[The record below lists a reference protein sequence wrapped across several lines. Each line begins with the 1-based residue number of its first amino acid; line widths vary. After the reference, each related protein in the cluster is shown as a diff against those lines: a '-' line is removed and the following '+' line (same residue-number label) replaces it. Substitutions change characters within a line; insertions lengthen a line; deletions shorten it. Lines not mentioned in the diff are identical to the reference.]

1 MSQRIAKIHRVAG
14 VGEHA
19 KRLLVCLRAHP
30 FRVRDGPRDTNQRGA
45 LLLGCGPPRRSRW
58 GPIHGPPLETEKKH
72 RSKPSEDRED
82 KTMSI
87 NIKLRPGGLLLAML
101 LTVGLAP
108 SAWAQTA
115 AGTNVT
121 NTASVDYTVGGVNQ
135 ADITSNT
142 DDFEVDRLIDL
153 TVAERSG
160 SFTSVTPDQ
169 TTFTTTLAFT
179 ITNTGNDTQD
189 ILVLAANTADGTAD
203 PFGGNNDSWDAQ
215 GAIAYYLDDGDDV
228 FEPGA
233 GDTALPTSGADNYLD
248 EVPSGAIRVVWVE
261 FADIPANDP
270 TNTLNGDPDQN
281 MDNNENAV
289 VSMVGT
295 VRAGGGAA
303 ALGAALVNDTDGD
316 AQGTV
321 ENVFGD
327 SDGPYDGALDA
338 AESDDDA
345 FRVST
350 AVISITKSSAVIS
363 DPING
368 VSVNAKRIPGATVR
382 YTITV
387 TNGAGAATA
396 DPVIITDVIT
406 STDITYVT
414 GTLYESADA
423 TCNTSDTLLT
433 DATDGD
439 RGHITGGTNITFGD
453 STGVDLALA
462 ASATRSYCYD
472 VTIN

>member
-1 MSQRIAKIHRVAG
+1 
-14 VGEHA
+14 
-19 KRLLVCLRAHP
+19 
-30 FRVRDGPRDTNQRGA
+30 
-45 LLLGCGPPRRSRW
+45 
-58 GPIHGPPLETEKKH
+58 
-72 RSKPSEDRED
+72 
-82 KTMSI
+82 MSI
-87 NIKLRPGGLLLAML
+87 NIKLRPGGLWLAML

-115 AGTNVT
+115 AGVNVT
-121 NTASVDYTVGGVNQ
+121 NSASVDYTVGGVNQ

-153 TVAERSG
+153 TVSES
-160 SFTSVTPDQ
+160 STSNTSITPDQ
-169 TTFTTTLAFT
+169 TTFTGANGTLRFT
-179 ITNTGNDTQD
+179 ITNTGNDVQD
-189 ILVLAANTADGTAD
+189 IAVLAANLADATAD
-203 PFGGNNDSWDAQ
+203 PFGGNADSWDAQ
-215 GAIAYYLDDGDDV
+215 GTISYYLDLGV
-228 FEPGA
+228 AGTFEPGGA
-233 GDTALPTSGADNYLD
+233 DTALPTSAGTSYIDELAAGAS
-248 EVPSGAIRVVWVE
+248 VQVWVE
-261 FADIPANDP
+261 FADMPANDP
-270 TNTLNGDPDQN
+270 TNTLDGDPDQN
-281 MDNNENAV
+281 MDNGENAV

-295 VRAGGGAA
+295 VREGGGAA
-303 ALGAALVNDTDGD
+303 ALGAVLVNDTDGD

-327 SDGPYDGALDA
+327 ADGPYDGALDA

-350 AVISITKSSAVIS
+350 AVISITKGSTVIS

-368 VSVNAKRIPGATVR
+368 VSVNAKRIPGAVVR

-433 DATDGD
+433 DAADGD
-439 RGHITGGTNITFGD
+439 LGHIAGGTNITFGD

-472 VTIN
+472 VTID